1 MEKLCIFCEY
11 METGHEGS
19 DSMGEWDTFYC
30 YKGHFNGCVSVAFLR
45 ENILKAANCKDY
57 QQVKV

>member
-1 MEKLCIFCEY
+1 